1 MESRL
6 IRTTTSSV
14 PGRTIRS
21 SNPQEG
27 PPRKGFDSRL
37 WDAYAPFFDLEEGGV
52 FPVDSRELVFYSSL
66 RAGLGGR
73 CLEIGAGCGRL
84 ATALR
89 GSGLAAGLEPSK
101 AMLSRWHSEALSS
114 MSRIRGL
121 GQEMPLSPGAF
132 NLVVFPYNG
141 LHCLLDPGERKDL
154 CREAACILAPGGWF
168 VLETCPG
175 FSRRPLEEDRE
186 RYSYEHEG
194 TRYRL
199 LESVRRDPSRRSITF
214 YMRYYGGDLLLA
226 SLDLELALL
235 DPADV
240 MGLLGSCDLKIRH
253 VWGDYDRSAFDQE
266 LSPRLLVVASG
277 KDSR

>member
-1 MESRL
+1 
-6 IRTTTSSV
+6 
-14 PGRTIRS
+14 
-21 SNPQEG
+21 
-27 PPRKGFDSRL
+27 
-37 WDAYAPFFDLEEGGV
+37 V
-52 FPVDSRELVFYSSL
+52 FPIDSRELVFYSSL
-66 RAGLGGR
+66 RESLGGR

-89 GSGLAAGLEPSK
+89 GSGLAAGLEPST
-101 AMLSRWHSEALSS
+101 AMLSRWPSEALSS

-121 GQEMPLSPGAF
+121 GQEMPFSPGAF
-132 NLVVFPYNG
+132 DLVMFPYNG

-154 CREAACILAPGGWF
+154 CGEAACVLAPGGWF

-186 RYSYEHEG
+186 RYSYVHEG
-194 TRYRL
+194 TCYRL
-199 LESVRRDPSRRSITF
+199 LESVRRDASRRSVTF
-214 YMRYYGGDLLLA
+214 EMRYYGGDLLLA

-240 MGLLGSCDLKIRH
+240 TRLLGSCGLRIRH
-253 VWGDYDRSAFDQE
+253 IWGDYDRSAYDQE

-277 KDSR
+277 KDCR